1 MAGDTPADWLIVGL
15 GNPGKEYEHT
25 RHNAGADAIAILAAR
40 HGAKLKASTKEKA
53 LVDVA
58 RIGGKRVVLAFPQTY
73 MNESGVSVSL
83 LAKRHN
89 VEDITRIVIV
99 HDELDLEVGR
109 VKLKEGGGLAGNN
122 GLKSVK
128 AHMHTDEFLRIR
140 IGIGKPPG
148 KAQGANHVLKK
159 PSKAE
164 AESLAVS
171 IEEAADAVELIVA
184 QGMAAAMNTVNAR
197 S

>member
-1 MAGDTPADWLIVGL
+1 LGDTPADWLVIGL

-25 RHNAGADAIAILAAR
+25 RHNAGADAVALLAAR
-40 HGAKLKASTKEKA
+40 HGAKLKASAKERS

-58 RIGGKRVVLAFPQTY
+58 RIGSSRVVLAFPQTY
-73 MNESGVSVSL
+73 MNESGISVSL

-89 VEDITRIVIV
+89 VDDVSRIVIV

-109 VKLKEGGGLAGNN
+109 IKLKEGGGLAGNN

-128 AHMHTDEFLRIR
+128 QHMHTDEFLRVR

-148 KAQGANHVLKK
+148 KQQGAVHVLKK
-159 PSKAE
+159 PGKAE
-164 AESLAVS
+164 AEALAVT
-171 IEEAADAVELIVA
+171 IEEAADAVEMIVA
-184 QGMAAAMNTVNAR
+184 QGMAAAMNVVNQR
-197 S
+197 P

>member
-1 MAGDTPADWLIVGL
+1 LAGDTPADWLIVGL
-15 GNPGKEYEHT
+15 GNPGKEYAHT
-25 RHNAGADAIAILAAR
+25 RHNAGADTIALLAKR
-40 HGAKLKASTKEKA
+40 HGAKLKMSTKERSV
-53 LVDVA
+53 VDVT
-58 RIGGKRVVLAFPQTY
+58 RIHNTRVVLAFPQTY

-89 VEDITRIVIV
+89 VDDATRIVIV

-109 VKLKEGGGLAGNN
+109 LKLKEGGGLAGNN

-128 AHMHTDEFLRIR
+128 QHLHTDGFLRVR

-148 KAQGANHVLKK
+148 KQQGANHVLKK
-159 PSKAE
+159 PGKAE
-164 AESLAVS
+164 AEALAVS

-184 QGMAAAMNTVNAR
+184 QGMAAAMNAVNTR
-197 S
+197 D

>member
-1 MAGDTPADWLIVGL
+1 MGDTPADWLVVGL

-58 RIGGKRVVLAFPQTY
+58 RINGQRVVLAFPQTY
-73 MNESGVSVSL
+73 MNESGQSVSL

-89 VEDITRIVIV
+89 VDDIARIVIV

-109 VKLKEGGGLAGNN
+109 LKLKEGGGLAGNN

-128 AHMHTDEFLRIR
+128 QHMHTDEFLRVR

-148 KAQGANHVLKK
+148 KQQGANHVLKK

-184 QGMAAAMNTVNAR
+184 QGMAAAMNAMNQR
-197 S
+197 P

>member
-1 MAGDTPADWLIVGL
+1 MAGDTPADWLVVGL

-25 RHNAGADAIAILAAR
+25 RHNAGADAVSRLAQR
-40 HGAKLKASTKEKA
+40 HGAKLKSASKERA
-53 LVDVA
+53 QVDVA
-58 RIGGKRVVLAFPQTY
+58 RIDGARVVLAIPQTY
-73 MNESGVSVSL
+73 MNDSGIAVSL

-89 VEDITRIVIV
+89 VDDVTRIVIV

-109 VKLKEGGGLAGNN
+109 LKLKEGGGLAGNN

-128 AHMHTDEFLRIR
+128 QHLHTDEFLRVR

-148 KAQGANHVLKK
+148 KTQGANHVLKK
-159 PSKAE
+159 PTKAE
-164 AESLAVS
+164 AEALAVS

-184 QGMAAAMNTVNAR
+184 KGMAAAMNAVNAR
-197 S
+197 D

>member
-1 MAGDTPADWLIVGL
+1 MAGDTPADWLVVGL
-15 GNPGKEYEHT
+15 GNPGKEYEHS
-25 RHNAGADAIAILAAR
+25 RHNAGADTIALLAKR
-40 HGAKLKASTKEKA
+40 HGAKLKASSKERS
-53 LVDVA
+53 LVDVT
-58 RIGGKRVVLAFPQTY
+58 RIHGKRIVLAFPQTY

-89 VEDITRIVIV
+89 LDDPSRIVIV

-109 VKLKEGGGLAGNN
+109 LKLKEGGGLAGNN

-128 AHMHTDEFLRIR
+128 QHLHSDEFLRVR

-148 KAQGANHVLKK
+148 KQQGAKHVLKK
-159 PSKAE
+159 PGKAE
-164 AESLAVS
+164 AEALAVS

-184 QGMAAAMNTVNAR
+184 QGMAAAMNVVNTR
-197 S
+197 D

>member
-1 MAGDTPADWLIVGL
+1 MGDTPADWLVVGL

-58 RIGGKRVVLAFPQTY
+58 RINGQRVVLAFPVTY
-73 MNESGVSVSL
+73 MNESGQSVSL

-89 VEDITRIVIV
+89 VDDITRIVIV

-128 AHMHTDEFLRIR
+128 QHMHTDEFLRVR

-148 KAQGANHVLKK
+148 KQQGANHVLKK

-164 AESLAVS
+164 AESLAVA

-184 QGMAAAMNTVNAR
+184 QGMAAAMNSVNQR
-197 S
+197 P

>member
-1 MAGDTPADWLIVGL
+1 MGDTPADWLVVGL

-40 HGAKLKASTKEKA
+40 HNAKLKASTKEKA

-58 RIGGKRVVLAFPQTY
+58 RINGQRVVLAFPTTY
-73 MNESGVSVSL
+73 MNESGQAVLL

-89 VEDITRIVIV
+89 VDDITRVVIV

-128 AHMHTDEFLRIR
+128 QHMHTDEFLRVR

-148 KAQGANHVLKK
+148 KQQGANHVLKK

-184 QGMAAAMNTVNAR
+184 QGMAAAMNSVNQR